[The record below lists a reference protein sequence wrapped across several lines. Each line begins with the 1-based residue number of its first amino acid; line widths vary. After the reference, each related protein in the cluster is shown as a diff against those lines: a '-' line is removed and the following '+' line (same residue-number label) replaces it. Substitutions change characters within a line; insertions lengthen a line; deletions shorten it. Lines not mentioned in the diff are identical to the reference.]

1 MLRGKKPV
9 IAVFTAAGL
18 LAVAACGS
26 SGGGSGGSTGGGGNN
41 GDINLESLPVTPID
55 TRVGKA
61 GGTFRLAEVEPTAID
76 PFNSQDSEGQ
86 LVTKNLFD
94 TLTTFTV
101 DGKVEK
107 QLAQSYTH
115 DATCLNWSFVLKP
128 GQKFSNGETV
138 DAESIK
144 RGMTRTAIGTGA
156 SDIAYQLSP
165 VKGFTELQASK
176 ETDPTKVDFTG
187 VVANGLNLNMTLAA
201 PDCQFDA
208 EVGQIPYS
216 PVPKEAGAAS
226 NTKYNDEPIGNGPF
240 KLAEPWQHDKSITLV
255 RNDSYT
261 DGTKPL
267 LDKVAI
273 TIQDGSDSSFE
284 YKGLNN
290 GDFDYARISPDDLEA
305 AAKKYYSTD
314 QAKNGFLKEQ
324 MFGINYLLVNV
335 KNAPLNS
342 VAAREAVSYAID
354 RAAIV
359 KGVLKDSV
367 TPATSL
373 VSPPFAGQGT
383 YQPGI
388 CASCL
393 KQDPT
398 KAKALAKQAGLG
410 AGTEVSLAFNTG
422 GGHEGWV
429 QAVAGELEDVLG
441 WKVDIKPGPF
451 AELLKG
457 ESADSAAG
465 LFRAAWSAD
474 YPSSRVFLEPL
485 LKTQPADNPGDNRG
499 RYSNKEFDA
508 LLAKGAAE
516 TDPAAAATDFKAA
529 EKVAIGQDLALIP
542 LWYRTQYRAF
552 DDNKFVGVNLDFF
565 ENPTVRTIGSKPRPA
580 RAAGAPRG
588 APRPLLSRTG
598 AARSR

>member
-1 MLRGKKPV
+1 VTKNPREVVGRKRMLRGKKPA

-26 SGGGSGGSTGGGGNN
+26 SGGSSGGNSGGTGGN
-41 GDINLESLPVTPID
+41 GDVNLQSLPVTPID
-55 TRVGKA
+55 TRAGKT

-86 LVTKNLFD
+86 LVTKSLFD
-94 TLTTFTV
+94 TLTTFTI
-101 DGKVEK
+101 DGKVQK

-128 GQKFSNGETV
+128 GQRFSNGETV

-165 VKGFTELQASK
+165 VKGFEELQNSK
-176 ETDPTKVDFTG
+176 ETDPTKADFSG
-187 VVANGLNLNMTLAA
+187 VVANGLNLNFTLAA

-216 PVPKEAGAAS
+216 PVPKEAGATS
-226 NTKYNDEPIGNGPF
+226 NTKYNDMPIGNGPF

-255 RNDSYT
+255 RNDAYT
-261 DGTKPL
+261 DGPKVL

-290 GDFDYARISPDDLEA
+290 GDFDYARISPDDLKA
-305 AAKKYYSTD
+305 AAKKYHSTD
-314 QAKNGFLKEQ
+314 QTKNGFIKEQ

-367 TPATSL
+367 TAATSF
-373 VSPPFAGQGT
+373 VSPP
-383 YQPGI
+383 
-388 CASCL
+388 S
-393 KQDPT
+393 
-398 KAKALAKQAGLG
+398 
-410 AGTEVSLAFNTG
+410 
-422 GGHEGWV
+422 
-429 QAVAGELEDVLG
+429 
-441 WKVDIKPGPF
+441 
-451 AELLKG
+451 
-457 ESADSAAG
+457 
-465 LFRAAWSAD
+465 
-474 YPSSRVFLEPL
+474 PSP
-485 LKTQPADNPGDNRG
+485 
-499 RYSNKEFDA
+499 
-508 LLAKGAAE
+508 
-516 TDPAAAATDFKAA
+516 
-529 EKVAIGQDLALIP
+529 
-542 LWYRTQYRAF
+542 
-552 DDNKFVGVNLDFF
+552 
-565 ENPTVRTIGSKPRPA
+565 
-580 RAAGAPRG
+580 
-588 APRPLLSRTG
+588 
-598 AARSR
+598 